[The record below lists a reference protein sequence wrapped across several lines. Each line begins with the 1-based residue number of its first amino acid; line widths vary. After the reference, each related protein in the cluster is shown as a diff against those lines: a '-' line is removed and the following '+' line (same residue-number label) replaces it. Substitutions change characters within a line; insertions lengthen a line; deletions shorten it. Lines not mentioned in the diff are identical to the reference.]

1 MKEINQS
8 EFQEAVKEGFTL
20 VDVYGDNCGPCVMLA
35 KILEVLEKENPFV
48 NIVKINAD
56 SNREFAEEFDIQGVP
71 TILFMYDGKE
81 EDRRLGAISVDEIM
95 KVAAEYL
102 Y

>member
-8 EFQEAVKEGFTL
+8 EFQGAVKEGFAL

>member
-1 MKEINQS
+1 MRDINQN
-8 EFQEAVKEGFTL
+8 EFKEAVQEGFTL

-35 KILEVLEKENPFV
+35 AILEVLEKENPFV

-56 SNREFAEEFDIQGVP
+56 KNKELADELDIQGVP
-71 TILFMYDGKE
+71 TLLFMKDGE
-81 EDRRLGAISVDEIM
+81 EQERKLGAISIDEIM
-95 KVAAEYL
+95 ETAGAYL